1 MKVLLKVT
9 SIGLCLLSA
18 PLLHAAPVFFSLSG
32 SGHVF
37 TFSIDSNPTPDG
49 TISDG
54 NVFSAFFLNNIAVSV
69 DGGIPMQDGVEFVN
83 IVFNGKQDLEI
94 AEEIF
99 KSSPTSLSSTNEMQ
113 LFESDGTAKIFT
125 GTATNPVFTPGTTV
139 HGGAS
144 VTFEDDAP
152 AGTVSISSTAPP
164 PAPTPE
170 PSSFV
175 LLGSGLL
182 GAVGVLGSKQAR
194 QEPLRDRR
202 CINEFRYARRLQ

>member
-1 MKVLLKVT
+1 MKSLFKFAGVALFFM
-9 SIGLCLLSA
+9 SA
-18 PLLHAAPVFFSLSG
+18 PLLHATPVFFSLSG

-37 TFSIDSNPTPDG
+37 TFSLDSNPTPDG
-49 TISDG
+49 TIADG

-69 DGGIPMQDGVEFVN
+69 DGGTPTLDGVEFVN
-83 IVFNGKQDLEI
+83 INSTGKQDLEI
-94 AEEIF
+94 AGSII

-113 LFESDGTAKIFT
+113 LFESDGAAKIFA
-125 GTATNPVFTPGTTV
+125 GTETNPVFTPGTTV
-139 HGGAS
+139 HGGSS

-182 GAVGVLGSKQAR
+182 GAAGVLRSKR
-194 QEPLRDRR
+194 TKQEPLRARQR
-202 CINEFRYARRLQ
+202 IHKFRYPGRSQ

>member
-1 MKVLLKVT
+1 MKLLLKVA

-18 PLLHAAPVFFSLSG
+18 PLSHATPVFFSLSG

-37 TFSIDSNPTPDG
+37 TFSLDSNPTPDG

-54 NVFSAFFLNNIAVSV
+54 NVFSAFFLNNVAVSV
-69 DGGIPMQDGVEFVN
+69 DGGVPMQDGVEFVN

-94 AEEIF
+94 AGEIF

-113 LFESDGTAKIFT
+113 LFESDGTGKIFS
-125 GTATNPVFTPGTTV
+125 GTASNPVFTPGTIV
-139 HGGAS
+139 HGGS
-144 VTFEDDAP
+144 SITFEDDAP

-164 PAPTPE
+164 PASTPE

-182 GAVGVLGSKQAR
+182 GVAGVLRINQAKP
-194 QEPLRDRR
+194 EPLRR
-202 CINEFRYARRLQ
+202 

>member
-1 MKVLLKVT
+1 M
-9 SIGLCLLSA
+9 CLLSA
-18 PLLHAAPVFFSLSG
+18 PLLHATPVFFSLSG

-37 TFSIDSNPTPDG
+37 TFSLDSNPTPDG

-83 IVFNGKQDLEI
+83 IQFNGKQDLEI
-94 AEEIF
+94 AGEIF

-113 LFESDGTAKIFT
+113 LFESDGAAKIFT
-125 GTATNPVFTPGTTV
+125 GTATNPIFTPGTTV
-139 HGGAS
+139 HGGSS
-144 VTFEDDAP
+144 VTFEEDAP

-182 GAVGVLGSKQAR
+182 GVAGVLRLKQTT
-194 QEPLRDRR
+194 QEPLRDRQR
-202 CINEFRYARRLQ
+202 INAFRYPRRRLQ

>member
-1 MKVLLKVT
+1 MKISLKVA
-9 SIGLCLLSA
+9 GLALCLLSA
-18 PLLHAAPVFFSLSG
+18 PLLHATPVFFSLSG

-37 TFSIDSNPTPDG
+37 TFSLDSNPTPDG

-54 NVFSAFFLNNIAVSV
+54 DVFSAFFLNNIAVSV
-69 DGGIPMQDGVEFVN
+69 DGGIPASDGVEFVTL
-83 IVFNGKQDLEI
+83 FNGKQDLEI
-94 AEEIF
+94 AGEIF

-113 LFESDGTAKIFT
+113 LFESDGAAKIFT
-125 GTATNPVFTPGTTV
+125 GTATNPIFTPGTTV
-139 HGGAS
+139 HGGSS

-182 GAVGVLGSKQAR
+182 GAAGVLRSR
-194 QEPLRDRR
+194 
-202 CINEFRYARRLQ
+202 